1 MKSIAKELGAWL
13 LYILIIIGISYLV
26 ITFVGQRT
34 QVSGSSMETTLSDGD
49 QLIVDKISYRFRDPS
64 RYDIVVFPYD
74 FWENMKIENSY
85 KATIASVYKGQTSLY
100 TDVKIP
106 MEQPT
111 I

>member
-1 MKSIAKELGAWL
+1 MNKKTSVKDPGMCKNCTK
-13 LYILIIIGISYLV
+13 
-26 ITFVGQRT
+26 ITP
-34 QVSGSSMETTLSDGD
+34 L
-49 QLIVDKISYRFRDPS
+49 
-64 RYDIVVFPYD
+64 DIVVLPYD